1 MNEIMEKEVKIE
13 KMIYEI
19 RGYQVMLDSDLAKL
33 YQCKN
38 GTKSIN
44 LSVKRNID
52 KFPNDFCF
60 QLSDEEYY
68 KLRFQNETANMS
80 RNLPYVFTEQGVAM
94 LATVL
99 RTSVASQVSINIM
112 RALVE
117 MRKYISNDLIEQRYI
132 NKLVIKHDEDIKLL
146 QELFDK
152 LNNNK
157 NNNGLFFE
165 GQIYDAYSLLID
177 IFNQA
182 TTSIT
187 IIDNYIDKTLLD
199 VLRKIDLDIIL
210 ITNQYNN
217 EDFIKYQKQYK
228 NIKLKINNTFHD
240 RFIIIDDKILYH
252 CGASFKDLGKK
263 CFAITK
269 LENDIWLK
277 NLLKQI

>member
-1 MNEIMEKEVKIE
+1 
-13 KMIYEI
+13 
-19 RGYQVMLDSDLAKL
+19 MLDSDLAKL

-112 RALVE
+112 RAFVE

-146 QELFDK
+146 QESFDK

-187 IIDNYIDKTLLD
+187 IIDNYIDKTLFD

>member
-1 MNEIMEKEVKIE
+1 
-13 KMIYEI
+13 
-19 RGYQVMLDSDLAKL
+19 MLDSDLAKL

-112 RALVE
+112 RAFVE

-146 QELFDK
+146 QESFDK

-269 LENDIWLK
+269 LENYIWLK